1 MGTQEGNLAM
11 NTAAFTTQQ
20 RELERLLQVQKAA
33 HLAAGPLSAETRI
46 DWLDRLIGLM
56 VDRQDDIIAA
66 VNEDF
71 GNRSGVATL
80 LADVFAVI
88 GSLKLARENLRDW
101 MQPEHFEAA
110 FPDAVARVEYQ
121 PLGVVGILS
130 PWNFPFNLTFAPL
143 AGVVAAGNRAIIK
156 PSEFTPACS
165 ELLRDMIAGAFDESE
180 IAVVTGDA
188 AVAAHFATLPF
199 DHILF
204 TGSTSVAKHV
214 ARAAAE
220 NLVPLTLELGGKSPV
235 IVSDSAPIADAAAR
249 VMTIKTL
256 NAGQICLAPDY
267 VLVPEGKVDEFASAA
282 TSAVAA
288 MFPTLKDNP
297 DYTSIIN
304 QRHYDRLRSYIDDA
318 RAKGARIVEINP
330 AGEDFSQQEARRLP
344 PTLVIDAP
352 DDARIMQDEIFGPLL
367 PVRTFGAI
375 EEAIGYVNDRPRP
388 LALYYFGQDAAEER
402 LVLDRTTSG
411 GVTVNDVMSHAFAE
425 NMPFGGVGASGSG
438 AYHGKAGFLAFSHAK
453 SIYRQSK
460 AVEAEYFLRPPY
472 GDAIRQFL
480 AGAISR

>member
-1 MGTQEGNLAM
+1 MS
-11 NTAAFTTQQ
+11 TAAFTAPQ
-20 RELERLLQVQKAA
+20 RELERLLSVQKAA
-33 HLAAGPLSAETRI
+33 HLATGPLSAETRI
-46 DWLDRLIGLM
+46 AWLDRLIGLM
-56 VDRQDDIIAA
+56 VDHQDDIVAA
-66 VNEDF
+66 LNEDF
-71 GNRSGVATL
+71 GNRSAVATL
-80 LADVFAVI
+80 LADVFAVV
-88 GSLKLARENLRDW
+88 GSLKYARENLRGW
-101 MQPEHFEAA
+101 MQPEGFETQ
-110 FPDAVARVEYQ
+110 FPDAAARVEYQ
-121 PLGVVGILS
+121 ALGVVGILS
-130 PWNFPFNLTFAPL
+130 PWNFPFNLIFAPL

-156 PSEFTPACS
+156 PSEFTPASS
-165 ELLRDMIAGAFDESE
+165 ELTRRMIAAAFDESE

-235 IVSDSAPIADAAAR
+235 IVSGTAPVADAAAR
-249 VMTIKTL
+249 VMTVKTL

-267 VLVPEGKVDEFASAA
+267 VLLPEGKVPEFTAA
-282 TSAVAA
+282 AGAAVAA

-304 QRHYDRLRSYIDDA
+304 QRHYDRLRAYLDDA
-318 RAKGARIVEINP
+318 RAKGAAIVELNP

-367 PVRTFGAI
+367 PIRTYRAI
-375 EEAIGYVNDRPRP
+375 DEAIAYVNARPRP
-388 LALYYFGQDAAEER
+388 LALYYFGQDEAEER
-402 LVLDRTTSG
+402 RVLDRTTSG
-411 GVTVNDVMSHAFAE
+411 GVTVNDAMSHAFAE
-425 NMPFGGVGASGSG
+425 NLPFGGVGGSGTG

-453 SIYRQSK
+453 AVYRQSK

-480 AGAISR
+480 AGAIAR

>member
-1 MGTQEGNLAM
+1 M
-11 NTAAFTTQQ
+11 NTAAFTAPQ
-20 RELERLLQVQKAA
+20 RELERLLALQKAA
-33 HLAAGPLSAETRI
+33 HLADGPLSAETRI
-46 DWLDRLIGLM
+46 AWLDRLIGLM
-56 VDRQDDIIAA
+56 VDHQDDIVAA
-66 VNEDF
+66 LNEDF
-71 GNRSGVATL
+71 GNRSNIATL
-80 LADVFAVI
+80 LADVFAVV
-88 GSLKLARENLRDW
+88 GSLKFAKENLAAW
-101 MQPEHFEAA
+101 MAPESFDTQ
-110 FPDAVARVEYQ
+110 FPDAIARIEYQ

-130 PWNFPFNLTFAPL
+130 PWNFPFNLVFAPL

-156 PSEFTPACS
+156 PSEYTPASS
-165 ELLRDMIAGAFDESE
+165 ELMRRMIAGAFDERE

-188 AVAAHFATLPF
+188 SVAAHFATLPF

-235 IVSDSAPIADAAAR
+235 ILSETAGIADAAAR
-249 VMTIKTL
+249 VMTVKTL

-267 VLVPEGKVDEFASAA
+267 VLLPEGKIPAFVEAA
-282 TSAVAA
+282 TAAVGA
-288 MFPTLKDNP
+288 MFPNLKNNP

-304 QRHYDRLRSYIDDA
+304 QRHYDRLRGYLEDA
-318 RAKGARIVEINP
+318 RAKGAQIIEINP

-344 PTLVIDAP
+344 PTLVLGAP
-352 DDARIMQDEIFGPLL
+352 DDAKIMQDEIFGPLL
-367 PVRTFGAI
+367 PVRTYRGI
-375 EEAIGYVNDRPRP
+375 DEAIAYVNDRPRP
-388 LALYYFGQDAAEER
+388 LALYYFGQDEQEER
-402 LVLDRTTSG
+402 RVLERTTSG

-425 NMPFGGVGASGSG
+425 NLPFGGVGASGSG

-453 SIYRQSK
+453 AIYRQSK

-480 AGAISR
+480 NSAITR

>member
-1 MGTQEGNLAM
+1 M
-11 NTAAFTTQQ
+11 NNAAFTAPQ
-20 RELERLLQVQKAA
+20 RELEHLLSLQKAA
-33 HLAAGPLSAETRI
+33 HIADGPLRAETRI
-46 DWLDRLIGLM
+46 DWLERLIGLL
-56 VDRQDDIIAA
+56 VDHQGEIVAA
-66 VNEDF
+66 LNQDF
-71 GNRSGVATL
+71 GNRSAVATL

-88 GSLKLARENLRDW
+88 GSLKFARDNLRDW
-101 MQPEHFEAA
+101 MKAESFETQ

-121 PLGVVGILS
+121 ALGVVGILS
-130 PWNFPFNLTFAPL
+130 PWNFPFNLVFAPL
-143 AGVVAAGNRAIIK
+143 AGVVAAGNRSIIK
-156 PSEFTPACS
+156 PSEFTPAS
-165 ELLRDMIAGAFDESE
+165 SDLIARMIASAFKESE

-188 AVAAHFATLPF
+188 SVAAHFATLPF

-235 IVSDSAPIADAAAR
+235 IVSETAPIADAAAR
-249 VMTIKTL
+249 VMTVKTL

-267 VLVPEGKVDEFASAA
+267 VLLPEGKVEEFTAAA
-282 TSAVAA
+282 TQAVAA
-288 MFPTLKDNP
+288 MFPNLKDNP

-352 DDARIMQDEIFGPLL
+352 DDAKIMQDEIFGPLL
-367 PVRTFGAI
+367 PLRTYKGIDSAI
-375 EEAIGYVNDRPRP
+375 AYVNERPRP
-388 LALYYFGQDAAEER
+388 LALYFFGQDEAEER
-402 LVLDRTTSG
+402 RLLDRTTSG

-453 SIYRQSK
+453 SVYRQSK
-460 AVEAEYFLRPPY
+460 AIEAEYFLRPPY

-480 AGAISR
+480 NSAIAR